1 MRHLLLLAFLLIFAP
16 GCNRPAALSQAPAD
30 QVPVA
35 TALFPQKEQI
45 EALAAEYRTDN
56 GIPALSVA
64 IMRKGKLVY
73 SGGFGM
79 ADVSTA
85 KPATGES
92 VYLLASISK
101 LFGGTLAAKLEAEGQ
116 LRDETIV
123 NLDLS
128 KPTRDYIDLPAN
140 GHTHTVAQLTAHLG
154 CVPHYG
160 GSSTPNGHFATAAAA
175 VKQLNND
182 PTLSGCAVGQNY
194 NYSTHAFPYLGGVLE
209 KVTRRSVAR
218 LVEEEIADAYQ
229 LPSVKVMY
237 REKELRPN
245 PNRVSIYGNAGNEI
259 NYEENS
265 WKVFG
270 GGIEA
275 NAIDIA
281 RFTHLINVGRIVD
294 ADTRENRLW
303 KQLAPESESPYGI
316 SWRLGEMDGIPV
328 AEHSGSARG
337 SRTHVRLYR
346 DAQDPLIICV
356 LTNGGITNFRPE
368 ALVTEMG
375 KVIRGK

>member
-1 MRHLLLLAFLLIFAP
+1 MRHLTLFLFLLLTVQA
-16 GCNRPAALSQAPAD
+16 CNRPATVPPTQLTS
-30 QVPVA
+30 PVA
-35 TALFPQKEQI
+35 VDTGFPQQAKI
-45 EALAAEYRTDN
+45 EALAGEFRSKN
-56 GIPALSVA
+56 GISALSVA

-73 SGGFGM
+73 SGGFGI
-79 ADVSTA
+79 ADAATG

-128 KPTRDYIDLPAN
+128 KPTRDYIDLPGN
-140 GHTHTVAQLTAHLG
+140 GHTHTVAQITAHLG

-160 GSSTPNGHFATAAAA
+160 DSSTPSGHFSTAAAA
-175 VKQLNND
+175 AKQLNKD
-182 PTLSGCAVGQNY
+182 PTLSGCTIGQNY
-194 NYSTHAFPYLGGVLE
+194 NYSTHAFTYLGAVLE
-209 KVTRRSVAR
+209 KVTRRPVAQ
-218 LVEEEIADAYQ
+218 LVEEEIADTYQ

-245 PNRVSIYGNAGNEI
+245 PNRVSIYNNTGKELE
-259 NYEENS
+259 YEENS

-281 RFTHLINVGRIVD
+281 RFTHLINIGRIVD

-316 SWRLGEMDGIPV
+316 SWRLGEMDEVSI

-356 LTNGGITNFRPE
+356 LTNGGITNYRPS

-375 KVIRGK
+375 KVIRGE

>member
-1 MRHLLLLAFLLIFAP
+1 MRHLILLAFLLFLAP
-16 GCNRPAALSQAPAD
+16 SCNRPVTLSSTPVDQAP
-30 QVPVA
+30 VS
-35 TALFPQKEQI
+35 TGLFPQKTEI
-45 EALAAEYRTDN
+45 EALAAEYQTKN

-73 SGGFGM
+73 SGGFGT
-79 ADVSTA
+79 ADVATG
-85 KPATGES
+85 KPASGES

-101 LFGGTLAAKLEAEGQ
+101 LFGGTLAAKFEAEGQ

-160 GSSTPNGHFATAAAA
+160 GSSTPSGHFSTAAAA
-175 VKQLNND
+175 AKELNND
-182 PTLSGCAVGQNY
+182 PTLSGCTIGQNY
-194 NYSTHAFPYLGGVLE
+194 NYSTHAFTYLGAVLE
-209 KVTRRSVAR
+209 KVTRRPVAQ
-218 LVEEEIADAYQ
+218 LVEEEIANAYQ

-245 PNRVSIYGNAGNEI
+245 PNRVSIYGNAGNKI
-259 NYEENS
+259 DYEKNS
-265 WKVFG
+265 WKIFG

-316 SWRLGEMDGIPV
+316 SWRLGEMDGTPTV
-328 AEHSGSARG
+328 GHSGSARG

-356 LTNGGITNFRPE
+356 LTNGGLTNFRPE